1 MNVSKVECVV
11 VDGNSGRD
19 SGRGCSRKEEYSC
32 CSAVEEYVHVEAHN
46 HMKERKKSASF
57 AVMIAIGVEDNE
69 ADEERETRDS
79 CAQS

>member
-1 MNVSKVECVV
+1 
-11 VDGNSGRD
+11 
-19 SGRGCSRKEEYSC
+19 
-32 CSAVEEYVHVEAHN
+32 
-46 HMKERKKSASF
+46 MKERKKSASF